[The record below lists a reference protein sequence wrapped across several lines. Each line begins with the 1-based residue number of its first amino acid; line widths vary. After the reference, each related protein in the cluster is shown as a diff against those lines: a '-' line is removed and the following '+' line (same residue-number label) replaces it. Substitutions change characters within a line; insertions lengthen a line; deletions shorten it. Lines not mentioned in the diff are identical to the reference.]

1 MQHFLLISV
10 NIDKSSML
18 TDDDFLKK
26 ILLDKLS
33 LFN

>member
-26 ILLDKLS
+26 NT
-33 LFN
+33 FG